1 MSYTNNGSI
10 NIEEGKV
17 TQFLDAL
24 KGLNLYE
31 GSSFW
36 TELYGNSIELNDEPG
51 DLEHDLKLIAS
62 EAFRGGISLDG
73 DVRFISSVDD
83 SEGYYVVKDGK
94 VDVLC
99 GEAGKAF
106 SLSTESLLN
115 ELARRNSLPQLA
127 QATGTANYV
136 LSITYS
142 FDTDY
147 LAVPCHSYEEAKE
160 WMQRYLA
167 AEVETVKEES
177 EYQPSVIA
185 LSDDETVLVYE
196 KSVDGSHYKEFEYA
210 TYKIMELGNGHN
222 PDRFKKNNPRL
233 FKQDL

>member
-62 EAFRGGISLDG
+62 EAFRRGISLDG

-99 GEAGKAF
+99 EEAGKAF
-106 SLSTESLLN
+106 SLSIKGYPGHCSAGLK
-115 ELARRNSLPQLA
+115 
-127 QATGTANYV
+127 
-136 LSITYS
+136 
-142 FDTDY
+142 
-147 LAVPCHSYEEAKE
+147 EA
-160 WMQRYLA
+160 
-167 AEVETVKEES
+167 
-177 EYQPSVIA
+177 
-185 LSDDETVLVYE
+185 
-196 KSVDGSHYKEFEYA
+196 
-210 TYKIMELGNGHN
+210 
-222 PDRFKKNNPRL
+222 L
-233 FKQDL
+233 FM